1 MLGVVQVGTRVVC
14 GVTVCRCRV
23 PAVAHVVSGRR
34 VAAVGCV
41 TDASA
46 SGESF

>member
-1 MLGVVQVGTRVVC
+1 MISVVVV
-14 GVTVCRCRV
+14 TTARV
-23 PAVAHVVSGRR
+23 PAFAHVVSSSG